1 MKRILFI
8 ASHRFDRA
16 PGQRFRF
23 EQYMSYF
30 EENGFQCELSYLIDA
45 EDDKVFYQPGNVFK
59 KFLILRKGYQIRKN
73 DLKRID
79 DFDVVFVFR
88 EALMTRSTKI
98 ERALKD
104 QGAKVIFDFDDA
116 IWLLDVS
123 QHNRMFSFAKN
134 PEKTSKLIAL
144 ADRVIA
150 GNKYLANYAK
160 RFNSD
165 VTIIPTTVDT
175 DRFRTKRTERSG
187 PLTIGWT
194 GSLTT
199 VAHLKLALPT
209 LKRIKEAYPSVHFRF
224 IGDDGFR
231 PDLDD
236 CEVLP
241 WRADSEVDDLDQIDI
256 GIMPLPDDEW
266 AKGKCGLKGLTYM
279 ALEIPTIMSPVGV
292 NAEIIEHGVNGML
305 ASSNKEWFTCLSR
318 LVEDEALR
326 QQLGKAGRQTVVDHY
341 SVLANREKYL
351 GIIRS
356 MTAG

>member
-23 EQYMSYF
+23 EQYMSF
-30 EENGFQCELSYLIDA
+30 LEENGFRCELSYLIDE

-79 DFDVVFVFR
+79 EFDVVFVFR

-98 ERALKD
+98 ERALKG

-134 PEKTSKLIAL
+134 PEKTSKLITL

-160 RFNSD
+160 QFNSE
-165 VTIIPTTVDT
+165 VRIIPTTVDT
-175 DRFRTKRTERSG
+175 DRFSTKRVERSG

-209 LKRIKEAYPSVHFRF
+209 LERIKKAYPEVHFRF
-224 IGDDGFR
+224 IGDDGFE
-231 PDLDD
+231 PGLPD
-236 CEVLP
+236 CEILP
-241 WRADSEVDDLDQIDI
+241 WKAATEVEDLDQIDI
-256 GIMPLPDDEW
+256 GIMPLPEDEW

-305 ASSNKEWFTCLSR
+305 ASTEEEWYSCLSQ
-318 LVEDEALR
+318 LIEDESLR
-326 QQLGKAGRQTVVDHY
+326 QRLGQAGKQTVVDRY

-351 GIIRS
+351 EIIRS
-356 MTAG
+356 LVAG